1 MKDQYCLTAKAL
13 HWGMAA
19 LILCLLVVGTVMI
32 QLPKGDARMAVYGL
46 HKEFGVV
53 VLALALVRLVARQV
67 MGVPALPATM
77 TAREGQLTHLVH
89 WALYGL
95 MFAVPVAGI
104 LMSQSGGHDVQVFGL
119 PLPTLLGKD
128 KALHELF
135 EDTHLALAVLL
146 ALLVAAH
153 AAAALRHHFVMKD
166 TVLTRM
172 LPW

>member
-1 MKDQYCLTAKAL
+1 MPSRPVHQSKSKPRPVKPVADAELTSR
-13 HWGMAA
+13 
-19 LILCLLVVGTVMI
+19 
-32 QLPKGDARMAVYGL
+32 PKYVSIP
-46 HKEFGVV
+46 EFGVV